1 MDEGWEIDD
10 RWRLLIK
17 TRHGNGS
24 LQGFDLSAPDIPIRR
39 DPTLSSH
46 FSAFVV
52 SESLL
57 RNSSRK

>member
-1 MDEGWEIDD
+1 VKVDEGWEIDD

-52 SESLL
+52 WA
-57 RNSSRK
+57 KP